1 MVIGI
6 YHRLQKSFLGKDL
19 DARTDARAQVREALL
34 AVLPPLHCHC
44 PSMADLVRN
53 LLRKKL
59 KHLIRPLRKLTGR
72 RPRNLWH
79 PPPNL
84 PILKRP

>member
-6 YHRLQKSFLGKDL
+6 YHRLQKSLLVKDL

-34 AVLPPLHCHC
+34 AILPPLHCHC
-44 PSMADLVRN
+44 PGMADVVRI
-53 LLRKKL
+53 LLCKKL
-59 KHLIRPLRKLTGR
+59 EHLIRPLRKLTGR
-72 RPRNLWH
+72 RHRNLWH